1 MLPDTTRKNPCAP
14 PANRLQAAQPA
25 QGESAVS
32 AEKPRQQPACGASVP
47 SNMAQSRSA
56 EGTFQSTQG
65 KQNDSAYV
73 VTTVPQRPT
82 PEAVEQYLD
91 QHEATQ
97 NLPFGHIAFFLRPKS
112 ESKLPASAYTQQ
124 ESSGLCPQ
132 ICAQIDPQSDRVVA
146 TMGSGAI
153 GQGVYGS
160 GCLQTYFVSL
170 LYRFENAGHQGSLSF
185 AVCKAV
191 VAAYTKAAF
200 AHPPQ
205 TDQGP
210 QRALEAATDAL
221 LKLNRNDYNAK
232 AQRIMA
238 YSQNMPLFACI
249 PRACKKSGVDPHRYK
264 TYINQ
269 LKSIAKTHLS
279 RKLGPDQAAAA
290 PAGLAVAELVRDLSV
305 DGLVDE
311 KKCQAIFNDASWNKI
326 TYLTATISIL
336 KVALL
341 LLRDHASPDIPHH
354 AASPAGAQAGTSA
367 APPVGDKR
375 SFTEAFEQTPADDTS
390 AALPAAPPCN
400 EALSEVRQEPQEVEV
415 FPGLFFKWP
424 DSH

>member
-1 MLPDTTRKNPCAP
+1 MLPSTTGKNPCPP
-14 PANRLQAAQPA
+14 PASRLQPAHPA
-25 QGESAVS
+25 QLESAGS
-32 AEKPRQQPACGASVP
+32 AAKPPKPPACGASVP
-47 SNMAQSRSA
+47 SNLAQSRSA

-91 QHEATQ
+91 QQEDTQ
-97 NLPFGHIAFFLRPKS
+97 DLHFGYIAFFCRPKLQ
-112 ESKLPASAYTQQ
+112 SKLPISAYTRQ

-132 ICAQIDPQSDRVVA
+132 ICAQIDPLSDRVVA

-160 GCLQTYFVSL
+160 GCLETYFVSL
-170 LYRFENAGHQGSLSF
+170 LYGFENAGHQGSLSF

-221 LKLNRNDYNAK
+221 LKLNRNDYNAQ

-249 PRACKKSGVDPHRYK
+249 PHACKKSGVDPHRYK

-269 LKSIAKTHLS
+269 LKSIAKTYLNQ
-279 RKLGPDQAAAA
+279 KLGPNQAAAA
-290 PAGLAVAELVRDLSV
+290 PAGSAVAHLVCDLSV

-311 KKCQAIFNDASWNKI
+311 KKCQAIFNGGSWDKI

-341 LLRDHASPDIPHH
+341 LLRDHASPDLPRH
-354 AASPAGAQAGTSA
+354 AASPAAAQAGTSA

-375 SFTEAFEQTPADDTS
+375 SFTEAFEQTPPDDTS

-400 EALSEVRQEPQEVEV
+400 EALSEVRQEAQEVEV
-415 FPGLFFKWP
+415 FPGVFFKWP

>member
-1 MLPDTTRKNPCAP
+1 MLPSTTPKPPCAL
-14 PANRLQAAQPA
+14 PANRLQPAHPA
-25 QGESAVS
+25 QGRNAGSA
-32 AEKPRQQPACGASVP
+32 AELPQTPACGASVA
-47 SNMAQSRSA
+47 SNMARSQSAAS
-56 EGTFQSTQG
+56 TFQSTQK
-65 KQNDSAYV
+65 KQNDGAYV
-73 VTTVPQRPT
+73 VTTLPQRPT
-82 PEAVEQYLD
+82 PEAVAQYLK
-91 QHEATQ
+91 QHENTR
-97 NLPFGHIAFFLRPKS
+97 NLHFGHIAFFCRPKS
-112 ESKLPASAYTQQ
+112 ESTLPASAYTEQ

-132 ICAQIDPQSDRVVA
+132 ICAQIDPLSDRVVA

-170 LYRFENAGHQGSLSF
+170 LYQFENAGHQGSLSF

-221 LKLNRNDYNAK
+221 LKLNRNDYSAQ

-238 YSQNMPLFACI
+238 YSQNMPLFAFI
-249 PRACKKSGVDPHRYK
+249 PRACENLGVKPYRYK
-264 TYINQ
+264 SYLGKLN
-269 LKSIAKTHLS
+269 SIAQTYLKQ
-279 RKLGPDQAAAA
+279 KLGDTEAAAA
-290 PAGLAVAELVRDLSV
+290 PAGSAVAHLVCDLSV

-311 KKCQAIFNDASWNKI
+311 KKCQAIFNGGSWDKI

-341 LLRDHASPDIPHH
+341 LLRDHASPDLPRH
-354 AASPAGAQAGTSA
+354 AASPAAAQAGTSA

-400 EALSEVRQEPQEVEV
+400 EALSEVRQEAQEVEV
-415 FPGLFFKWP
+415 FPGVFFKWP